1 LEIVQEQKEK
11 QFKKMNLNSL
21 GKQELVTFISL
32 VLLIIFFSVTS
43 EYFLSLAN
51 FLTIG
56 LQTSIIGIIALGM
69 TFVIITSGIDLS
81 VGSIVAFS
89 GIVIGFSLKFGLPIP
104 IAIIIGL
111 MAGTMIG
118 FLNGFLIVKGK
129 LPPFIATLG
138 MMMSLR
144 GLTLALTNG
153 IAISGFD
160 YNFSKFAGGK
170 FLGIPNPLIYFLL
183 LGILVGIVLKF
194 TKIGKHTYAL
204 GSNEEAAKL
213 SGVNVNKIKY
223 FAYGLTGFLCAFSGA
238 ILTSRL
244 ISAQPT
250 EGMGYEMDVIAA
262 VIIGGSSLSGGVGTI
277 LGTIIGAFIMSVL
290 KNGLNML
297 DVSGF
302 WQQVIIGIVVL
313 GAVWLDKRKSK

>member
-1 LEIVQEQKEK
+1 MKIDQKRVK
-11 QFKKMNLNSL
+11 AMNFNIL
-21 GKQELVTFISL
+21 GKQELVTSASL
-32 VLLIIFFSVTS
+32 VLLIVFFSLTS
-43 EYFLSLAN
+43 EYFFSVSN

-89 GIVIGFSLKFGLPIP
+89 GIIIGFGLKYNMPIP
-104 IAIIIGL
+104 LAILLGL
-111 MAGTMIG
+111 VAGTIVG
-118 FLNGFLIVKGK
+118 LLNGFLIVKGN

-153 IAISGFD
+153 ISISDFD
-160 YNFSKFAGGK
+160 YSFSKFASGK
-170 FLGIPNPLIYFLL
+170 FFDIPNPLIYFLL
-183 LGILVGIVLKF
+183 TGIIVGIILKYM
-194 TKIGKHTYAL
+194 KIGKHTYAL

-213 SGVNVNKIKY
+213 SGVNTNKIKY
-223 FAYGLTGFLCAFSGA
+223 FAYGLTGLLCAFSGA

-262 VIIGGSSLSGGVGTI
+262 VIIGGSSLSGGTGTI

-290 KNGLNML
+290 RNGLNML
-297 DVSGF
+297 DISGF
-302 WQQVIIGIVVL
+302 WQQVIIGVVVL
-313 GAVWLDKRKSK
+313 SAVWLDKRKNTQ

>member
-1 LEIVQEQKEK
+1 VERTQEK
-11 QFKKMNLNSL
+11 QASKIKKLNLSAL

-32 VLLIIFFSVTS
+32 ILLMIFFSVTS
-43 EYFLSLAN
+43 EYFLSVSN

-81 VGSIVAFS
+81 VGSTVAFS
-89 GIVIGFSLKFGLPIP
+89 GIVIGFALKSGIPIP
-104 IAIIIGL
+104 LAILLGL
-111 MAGTMIG
+111 VAGTTVGLI
-118 FLNGFLIVKGK
+118 NGLLIVKGN

-160 YNFSKFAGGK
+160 YSFSKFASGK

-183 LGILVGIVLKF
+183 LGVIIAIILKYMRV
-194 TKIGKHTYAL
+194 GKHTYAL

-213 SGVNVNKIKY
+213 SGVNTNKIKY

>member
-1 LEIVQEQKEK
+1 MTENNQGIKMN
-11 QFKKMNLNSL
+11 KMNLKL
-21 GKQELVTFISL
+21 IGKQEFVIFISL
-32 VLLIIFFSVTS
+32 LILIAFFSVTS
-43 EYFLSLAN
+43 EYFLSLQN

-69 TFVIITSGIDLS
+69 TYVIITAGIDLS

-89 GIVIGFSLKFGLPIP
+89 GVIIGFSLQYGLPIP
-104 IAIIIGL
+104 IAIVIGL
-111 MAGTMIG
+111 IAGTLIG
-118 FLNGFLIVKGK
+118 VLNAFLIVQAK

-144 GLTLALTNG
+144 GFTLAITNG
-153 IAISGFD
+153 MPISQFD
-160 YNFSKFAGGK
+160 YAFSQFASSK
-170 FLGIPNPLIYFLL
+170 LMGIPMPLIYFLG
-183 LGILVGIVLKF
+183 LGLIFGIVLKY

-204 GSNEEAAKL
+204 GSNEDAAKL
-213 SGVNVNKIKY
+213 SGVNVDKVKY

-250 EGMGYEMDVIAA
+250 EGTGYEMDVIAA
-262 VIIGGSSLSGGVGTI
+262 VIIGGSSLMGGIGTI

-302 WQQVIIGIVVL
+302 WQQVIIGLVVL
-313 GAVWLDKRKSK
+313 GAVWLDKRKSQA